1 MPLLE
6 GFEWVEADWALDTEH
21 AACDRYGWTYGFDW
35 WHLTMLAEQGC
46 TLSRVSAHHC
56 VRRRLWRRTQRRL
69 PSTVLRPIPPPEGA
83 LGASW
88 ANGGAGGA
96 GGEGPR
102 LPTLPKL
109 GSGHSRAAIDVLN
122 ASPLVAAVAPDRV
135 YAEVF
140 QYERFHPVS
149 SWGARARARACLLA
163 LSTSARGRG

>member
-1 MPLLE
+1 
-6 GFEWVEADWALDTEH
+6 
-21 AACDRYGWTYGFDW
+21 
-35 WHLTMLAEQGC
+35 MLAEQGC

-88 ANGGAGGA
+88 ANGGATGEGGA
-96 GGEGPR
+96 PR

-149 SWGARARARACLLA
+149 SWGARARARGLP
-163 LSTSARGRG
+163 ARSLDERAFGRG